1 MIAHV
6 AQAGE
11 HRGRVVLW
19 LGAVG
24 EPQDTAV
31 DAALHLARAFDS
43 EVESIFIEDR
53 QLYDMAALPFAR
65 EISLSGRKSRS
76 LSTSRLEGEMQ
87 TLASALQRRVIAR
100 ARAAE
105 VKTAV
110 RVMREEPMAAL
121 AKACAENG
129 PWNVVTV
136 GTPLTRGGPQSLA
149 ALFRSV
155 DATTGIVVAGPEA
168 RRTTGPV
175 VAIVEDLERAAPMLR
190 AAQRIAAAT
199 EGEVQLWLVDHDAG
213 QLAWMDGQMR
223 LLVGPVADVTL
234 RTVDLSVHQPHQV
247 AAMLRRE
254 GAGFVIAQFGG
265 RMAARDADAALL
277 TEILEGPLFLV
288 R

>member
-1 MIAHV
+1 
-6 AQAGE
+6 
-11 HRGRVVLW
+11 
-19 LGAVG
+19 
-24 EPQDTAV
+24 
-31 DAALHLARAFDS
+31 
-43 EVESIFIEDR
+43 
-53 QLYDMAALPFAR
+53 
-65 EISLSGRKSRS
+65 
-76 LSTSRLEGEMQ
+76 MQ
-87 TLASALQRRVIAR
+87 TLASALQRRGIAR

-277 TEILEGPLFLV
+277 AEILEGPLFLV